1 MVSAP
6 YRAEPCFIP
15 LQYRSDITRYPFFF
29 HKAAKYT
36 VEFSAKNTSS
46 ADQFNTWGAI
56 TLQRG
61 L

>member
-1 MVSAP
+1 MVSALQG
-6 YRAEPCFIP
+6 AEPWSFP
-15 LQYRSDITRYPFFF
+15 LRYRSDITRHLFFF
-29 HKAAKYT
+29 HKAAKQT

-46 ADQFNTWGAI
+46 AGQFNTWGAI